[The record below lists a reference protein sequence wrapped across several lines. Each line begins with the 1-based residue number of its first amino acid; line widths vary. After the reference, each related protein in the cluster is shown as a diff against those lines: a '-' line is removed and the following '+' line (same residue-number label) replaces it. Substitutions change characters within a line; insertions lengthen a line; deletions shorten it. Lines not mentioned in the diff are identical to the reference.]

1 MVFYSYLCTDFRIIG
16 YGLLTTDIC
25 IFINALIVDVCE
37 LCELICK
44 KIIRYIYAKTNY

>member
-16 YGLLTTDIC
+16 YSLLTADIYM
-25 IFINALIVDVCE
+25 FIDALIADVCA
-37 LCELICK
+37 LYELIGK